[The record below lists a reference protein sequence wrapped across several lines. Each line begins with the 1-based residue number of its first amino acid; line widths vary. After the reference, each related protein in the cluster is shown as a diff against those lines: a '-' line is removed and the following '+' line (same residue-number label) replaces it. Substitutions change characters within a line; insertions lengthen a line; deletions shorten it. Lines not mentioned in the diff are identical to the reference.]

1 MIIVVINTY
10 LEVIIL
16 MVNIK
21 QSVEG
26 VVVLPREVGT
36 SMYKILEAVVVKT
49 MAIDNVIGRSS
60 GIEPETKIIP
70 SKTR

>member
-10 LEVIIL
+10 LEVIVL
-16 MVNIK
+16 VVNIK

-49 MAIDNVIGRSS
+49 MAIDNVIGQSS